1 MDTKELAIRGVA
13 FNWLG
18 RGCSFVITFIV
29 TPIIL
34 HGLGNEAYGIWAIV
48 MSAAAYYAI
57 ADLGLQSACVK
68 YIAQFVAV
76 GDREARDNLV
86 LTAFS
91 LYSMLAVGVLLIC
104 LPVTWVFPYL
114 FDFAEQKVAVV
125 RWAVFLTGATVAV
138 RLQAQ
143 VFTAALKAHKRFDIT
158 NALSV
163 VFQVLSA
170 GLTVWAVCSGKGL
183 VGMACV
189 MVSVAALNRL
199 AETYFALRL
208 MPGLK
213 LRFTRLE
220 RKSFRLLFAFSSR
233 NVIAQAAARLETK
246 SAPLMIGFFLGPAM
260 VPFFEIAS
268 RLVDKAQ
275 SLTKGVNAVTLPLAS
290 QLDAEKRREQLV
302 QLLLIIPRSLVA
314 FSMIIAVL
322 LTTMGNRFIELWI
335 GSEYVDAA
343 YPVLCVLTAS
353 FVVSMISGGVRSTLA
368 GSGRIGY
375 VAKINILA
383 AVISV
388 AMQLLFIQ
396 FWGLIGVAWAML
408 VTTVVVD
415 GVVLP
420 VIACRTYHYP
430 LGRYLPQTLLRPIL
444 AALPAAALAW
454 ALVTFVPPSRML
466 ELLAEMAIVVC
477 VAAIGAFFVCLD
489 ASLRGSVIRSVWL
502 FPSST
507 S

>member
-1 MDTKELAIRGVA
+1 MDTKKLAIRGVA

-343 YPVLCVLTAS
+343 YPVLCVLTAA
-353 FVVSMISGGVRSTLA
+353 FVINMISGGIRPTLA
-368 GSGRIGY
+368 GTGRIGY
-375 VAKINILA
+375 LAKINVLTA
-383 AVISV
+383 AISIT
-388 AMQLLFIQ
+388 MQIIFLQ
-396 FWGLIGVAWAML
+396 FWGLIGVAWAVL
-408 VTTVVVD
+408 VTSVAVNAFL
-415 GVVLP
+415 LP
-420 VIACRTYHYP
+420 MIACRIWGCPWT
-430 LGRYLPQTLLRPIL
+430 RYLRQTLVRPTL
-444 AALPAAALAW
+444 ATVPGAVLALF
-454 ALVTFVPPSRML
+454 LVTYLPPSHML
-466 ELLAEMAIVVC
+466 ELLVEMAIT
-477 VAAIGAFFVCLD
+477 ASFTAITAFFVCLD
-489 ASLRGSVIRSVWL
+489 APLRATIVRSVCIG
-502 FPSST
+502 SA
-507 S
+507 